1 MSKRKKKKHLQQN
14 QTPDSSG
21 YQSDIEWS
29 LTPEEHSELR
39 KQCQIFM
46 EMMPKFTLS
55 GGLWQLGANI
65 ATSLGFNVKQP
76 TYWMMT
82 GLGDG
87 IGVGTGNAIT
97 HMIKLCFDQEEQ
109 ALWRKSPS
117 DYIKKVLVESY
128 GLYGIPSLLSGSL
141 WQPMVNA
148 VLDATE
154 TNFKQQLC
162 GGAIIGIACGSVFF
176 VSLVAMRILLS
187 RFKDNHDEHFIEK
200 YNKRVLIDD
209 LLISIWNVTGAAA
222 AFTMTSFN
230 SSPFLTT
237 GKSYIDCGK
246 AAFATLG
253 GYIATRLPETLM
265 RGAEGHCESESS
277 YAVIP

>member
-1 MSKRKKKKHLQQN
+1 MRCPCPSAKEKHLQQN

-109 ALWRKSPS
+109 ALWRKS
-117 DYIKKVLVESY
+117 
-128 GLYGIPSLLSGSL
+128 
-141 WQPMVNA
+141 Q
-148 VLDATE
+148 
-154 TNFKQQLC
+154 
-162 GGAIIGIACGSVFF
+162 AITSK
-176 VSLVAMRILLS
+176 SLS
-187 RFKDNHDEHFIEK
+187 R
-200 YNKRVLIDD
+200 VLWFVWD
-209 LLISIWNVTGAAA
+209 SIPIV
-222 AFTMTSFN
+222 
-230 SSPFLTT
+230 
-237 GKSYIDCGK
+237 
-246 AAFATLG
+246 
-253 GYIATRLPETLM
+253 R
-265 RGAEGHCESESS
+265 
-277 YAVIP
+277 